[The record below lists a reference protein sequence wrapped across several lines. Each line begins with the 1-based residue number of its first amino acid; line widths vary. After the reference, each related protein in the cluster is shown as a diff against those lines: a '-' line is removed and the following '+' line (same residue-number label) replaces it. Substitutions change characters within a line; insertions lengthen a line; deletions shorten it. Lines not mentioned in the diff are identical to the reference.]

1 MVVVLKRSSSSFRA
15 EYLSTAGAG
24 CDRGPG
30 PVLTFRLVGGRVL
43 VGGGAVRGS
52 ETLLVLTRG
61 LTLTGLVVSAPE
73 LNSEL
78 NKVTPSCWL
87 ESSGSFGGREDRGAR
102 KGLETALTGAQDE
115 ETGEVKKGLN
125 GDFFTGDGGV
135 CLEMFASN
143 I

>member
-1 MVVVLKRSSSSFRA
+1 MEAGEGAVNVVR
-15 EYLSTAGAG
+15 
-24 CDRGPG
+24 
-30 PVLTFRLVGGRVL
+30 
-43 VGGGAVRGS
+43 VRGS
-52 ETLLVLTRG
+52 EMLLVLTRG

-73 LNSEL
+73 LNSEV

-102 KGLETALTGAQDE
+102 KGLETALTGGQEE

-125 GDFFTGDGGV
+125 GDFFTGDEGV

-143 I
+143 NLGRDCCC